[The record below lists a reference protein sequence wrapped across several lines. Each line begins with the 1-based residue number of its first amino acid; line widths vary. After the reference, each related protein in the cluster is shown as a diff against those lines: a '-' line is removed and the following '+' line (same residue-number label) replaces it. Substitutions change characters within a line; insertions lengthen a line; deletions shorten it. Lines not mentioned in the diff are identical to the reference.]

1 MRKSLLIAL
10 AVACG
15 VTQAATLE
23 WTLDNVELGAGG
35 TATGTFFYDSSAGL
49 YTSWSISVTPS
60 DGFGAFTYDISTS
73 TVDPCCDDE
82 IKLTSND
89 MSRVFSLDFSNAGDS
104 ATSPQQATA
113 FERTSFSNP
122 MFMQRSTDP
131 GYTMGEIVFGAPL
144 TTPAGVPE
152 PGSLILLATGAL
164 AVFAGRASRLKRQ

>member
-10 AVACG
+10 AIACG

-23 WTLDNVELGAGG
+23 WTLENVELGTAG
-35 TATGTFFYDSSAGL
+35 TATGEFFYDSTAGQ
-49 YTSWSISVTPS
+49 YTSWSISVTAS
-60 DGFGAFTYDISTS
+60 DGFGAFTYDTSTS

-104 ATSPQQATA
+104 LSSPQQATA

-122 MFMQRSTDP
+122 MFMQRATDP
-131 GYTMGEIVFGAPL
+131 GYTMGEIVFGAPA
-144 TTPAGVPE
+144 TTPAGAPE
-152 PGSLILLATGAL
+152 PGSLILLATGGL
-164 AVFAGRASRLKRQ
+164 AVFVGRARRIT